1 MGAVWSALLVGGGLA
16 GALFAWLLRDQGKGR
31 SEMEKDAPPGETKAP
46 GGCDQ
51 GGSPPLSPG
60 PFKRELDTK
69 PDCFQRGSEHLG
81 SEPQESAKLQGPS
94 GENCENSKDHV
105 PLGWFPG
112 TVWIAGSETSN
123 SRTFLDV
130 SRNGNLD
137 SPLGEWGFLKGQDTS
152 DKAAPCFVEKLPNV
166 LMDKAE
172 TAASLA
178 RLDSQE
184 LTDHED
190 WEVVSRHSSWGE
202 IGLGSSL
209 EAFVLSPPE
218 GMEYGRDILVEV
230 KSQVEEVK
238 TEKAVA
244 LSSESQSVRIRFQ
257 THYIPSTDVQ
267 AIAVTGDHECLGK
280 WNTYFPLQYR
290 QEGLWSHSMLLPAET
305 GVEWKFVV
313 VEHGQITRWEE
324 CSNRF
329 LETGSKDKVVHK
341 WWGIH

>member
-1 MGAVWSALLVGGGLA
+1 M
-16 GALFAWLLRDQGKGR
+16 
-31 SEMEKDAPPGETKAP
+31 
-46 GGCDQ
+46 
-51 GGSPPLSPG
+51 
-60 PFKRELDTK
+60 
-69 PDCFQRGSEHLG
+69 G

-94 GENCENSKDHV
+94 GENCENSKDRV

-130 SRNGNLD
+130 SRNENLD

-230 KSQVEEVK
+230 KSQAEEVK

-329 LETGSKDKVVHK
+329 LETGLKDKVVHK